1 MRKYKSLRVLTILLF
16 TVLKT
21 YSYSHAQED
30 ALGSWN
36 ILTAK
41 YDHSKKIAFFG
52 EGQLRSL
59 RYYDNFH
66 YHEFKAGIT
75 FKVDPKFTFSLA
87 GGKYDTYGQ
96 GDNFVRPKNNAEY
109 RVWPMFIFLQD
120 IGKFKVEHRYRAEG
134 RFSTNGYRNRF
145 RARLGVSR
153 PFGKVTENGQKFSV
167 GFNNEVFFTNR
178 EPYFE
183 RNRFQLFVDYK
194 LNPSSK
200 FLLGYLYQLDYK
212 ITDETGTNFIVIG
225 FTKSFKRD
233 Y

>member
-1 MRKYKSLRVLTILLF
+1 MKQSKIKSVLAVLLF

-21 YSYSHAQED
+21 TYFCYSQED
-30 ALGSWN
+30 GIGSWN

-66 YHEFKAGIT
+66 YHEFKGGIT
-75 FKVDPKFTFSLA
+75 YKADPKFNVSLA
-87 GGKYDTYGQ
+87 AGKYDTYGSG
-96 GDNFVRPKNNAEY
+96 GDFIRPKNNAEY
-109 RVWPMFIFLQD
+109 RIWPQFIFVQH
-120 IGKFKVEHRYRAEG
+120 IGKFDVEHRYRAEA
-134 RFSTNGYRNRF
+134 RFTSFGYRNRF
-145 RARLGVSR
+145 RARFGLSR
-153 PFGKVTENGQKFSV
+153 PVGKVINGEQKLAI

-183 RNRFQLFVDYK
+183 RNRFLVYVDYK
-194 LNPSSK
+194 LNSTSK
-200 FLLGYLYQLDYK
+200 FLIGYLYQLDYR
-212 ITDETGTNFIVIG
+212 INDETGTNFIVVG

>member
-1 MRKYKSLRVLTILLF
+1 MKLSHFTVSILLF
-16 TVLKT
+16 LALTAHH
-21 YSYSHAQED
+21 SQAQED

-36 ILTAK
+36 ILTAR

-52 EGQLRSL
+52 EAQLRSL
-59 RYYDNFH
+59 KYYDNFH
-66 YHEFKAGIT
+66 YHEVKGGIT
-75 FKVDPKFTFSLA
+75 FKIDPKFNISLA

-109 RVWPMFIFLQD
+109 RIWPMFIFLQE
-120 IGKFKVEHRYRAEG
+120 IGKFKVEHRYRVEG

-153 PFGKVTENGQKFSV
+153 PFGKVTEDGQRFSV
-167 GFNNEVFFTNR
+167 GFNNELFFTNR

-183 RNRFQLFVDYK
+183 RNRFQLFVNYN
-194 LNPSSK
+194 LNSSSK

-212 ITDETGTNFIVIG
+212 ITDETGTNFVVIG